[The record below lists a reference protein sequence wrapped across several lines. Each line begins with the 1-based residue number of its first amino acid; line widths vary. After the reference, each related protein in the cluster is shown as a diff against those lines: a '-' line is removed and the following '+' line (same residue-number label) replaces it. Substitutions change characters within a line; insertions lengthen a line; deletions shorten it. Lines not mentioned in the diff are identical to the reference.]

1 MSRDGGAEPQHHGP
15 SWRATPHHPENAM
28 TDIDPHEL
36 VSRYVAV
43 WNQADAELRRK
54 AIHDLWAKDGGHVL
68 QPPQEMRQAAAGLGF
83 PAPVLEARGHDELE
97 VRVTRA
103 YEEFVAPGNFTFQP
117 RDNADRLGNVV
128 KFTWEMVPS
137 DGGAAAGAGLE
148 ILVLDEDGRIKTDYQ
163 FIEP

>member
-1 MSRDGGAEPQHHGP
+1 MRALPPARPDRPGLVNVSRLR
-15 SWRATPHHPENAM
+15 SRAAAPRASRRPAPPHHPENAM

-103 YEEFVAPGNFTFQP
+103 YEEFVAQGTLPSSQGTTP
-117 RDNADRLGNVV
+117 ARLGTSS
-128 KFTWEMVPS
+128 K
-137 DGGAAAGAGLE
+137 
-148 ILVLDEDGRIKTDYQ
+148 
-163 FIEP
+163 